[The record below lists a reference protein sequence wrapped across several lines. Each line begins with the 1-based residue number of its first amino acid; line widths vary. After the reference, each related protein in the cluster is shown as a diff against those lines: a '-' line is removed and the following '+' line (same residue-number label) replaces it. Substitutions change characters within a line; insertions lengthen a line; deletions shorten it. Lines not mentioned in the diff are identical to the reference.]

1 MDFIDKEHKKLIDV
15 YTFRNEEGNVL
26 TEIMQIVHINIAE
39 MYDIWYNRGEE
50 MAKYDKNMQD
60 IIRLGACMVTNLQA
74 EFDKALSEVDATN
87 ILKSSMKEIVSN
99 MVNDE
104 ELCVLFYNKEE
115 EEKKIWD
122 SIREEMLE
130 QVEDLAEERAKE
142 IAEERAK
149 EKIEETIVSMH
160 EKGLSLEII
169 ADILKLSIE
178 EVQQIIDNQC

>member
-1 MDFIDKEHKKLIDV
+1 
-15 YTFRNEEGNVL
+15 
-26 TEIMQIVHINIAE
+26 
-39 MYDIWYNRGEE
+39 
-50 MAKYDKNMQD
+50 
-60 IIRLGACMVTNLQA
+60 MVTNLQA

-104 ELCVLFYNKEE
+104 ELCVLFYNRDEE
-115 EEKKIWD
+115 YKKIME
-122 SIREEMLE
+122 SIREEILE
-130 QVEDLAEERAKE
+130 DARNGTLQPELLEFFRKRSEEEKIEKAKEMAEEIAEERAKE
-142 IAEERAK
+142 IAEEIAK
-149 EKIEETIVSMH
+149 EKIEETIEETIVSMH